1 MEECTIILYSL
12 QLLPPKV
19 CTYHDS
25 QIIANE
31 PCAMIPRVSKLFQTS
46 QSIFHKVRRLHNSK
60 IKNLDLKKQF
70 LVRMHFLG
78 DSTNAF
84 SAKPSQSF
92 MNSREQPQILK
103 IWHDEK
109 CSHPSSKHRYKMS
122 VSTTSC
128 DKDSNQKVA
137 VFKFKQ
143 YLDCHGQ
150 T

>member
-1 MEECTIILYSL
+1 MEECIVILCSL

-70 LVRMHFLG
+70 LVRMHFLEN
-78 DSTNAF
+78 STNAF

-92 MNSREQPQILK
+92 MNSTEQPQILK

-128 DKDSNQKVA
+128 DKA
-137 VFKFKQ
+137 VTKKWQF
-143 YLDCHGQ
+143 LNLSSI
-150 T
+150 